1 MATETKVWAHARV
14 AGALSTP
21 ILAVHYGLTIFLGAF
36 LLFQVQPIVGKM
48 ILPWFGGSAS
58 VWTTCMLFFQVL
70 LLAGYLYSHWIVTYL
85 SHRKQTMVHI
95 CLLLLSLC
103 LLPLSL
109 NETFRPTGVEDPTVR
124 ILLLL
129 TFTVGLPYFVL
140 STTGPLVQAWFARE
154 RPDAIPY
161 RLFALSNLGSLVALL
176 SYPVAVEPLMP
187 TRWQAWLWS
196 LLFLAFIVSFGF
208 LAWRGGRLSAAPLRS
223 GPPKTR
229 LSVSTRVVWIA
240 LAACPSMLLLA
251 ITSYLTENIAPV
263 PLLWVIPLAL
273 YLLSFVICFG
283 QRKIY
288 DRRVFRPLLLLSL
301 FALAGLQ
308 FLGGHIPVLVNLS
321 IHLAALFV
329 VCMVC
334 HGELAMKQ
342 PHPDHLTSYYL
353 LLATGGA
360 MGGLFIGALAP
371 YWFNDKYELSI
382 GLILTAF
389 VVWSLATSEE
399 KHVQHRSKVLAWS
412 FVGLLI
418 VSLAAIRMTLH
429 WAEHQSAELVVRNF
443 YGRLKVARSGAG
455 EEATRVLK
463 HGGIIHG
470 QQFTTPKRQ
479 REPTA
484 YYVGES
490 GVARALLALQNGT
503 PMNVGLVGL
512 GVGTL
517 LTYGRPGDYF
527 RIYEIDPL
535 VVDVARSHF
544 SNLAQT
550 AARSDVILGDA
561 RLSLEKEKSQQF
573 DLLIV
578 DAFSGD
584 AVPIHLLTREAFLNY
599 LKHLKPG
606 GVLAVHV
613 SNMYLNLDQVVK
625 GAADSIGY
633 RASLVMPKKSPDRR
647 VVESQWVLMSA
658 DSSFF
663 DKAEI
668 KDVAKQIALDPG
680 VEVWRDDY
688 SSLLSVLKWNSE
700 KK

>member
-1 MATETKVWAHARV
+1 MTTRTREWARTHV
-14 AGALSTP
+14 ASALAP
-21 ILAVHYGLTIFLGAF
+21 HILAVHYGVTIFLGAF
-36 LLFQVQPIVGKM
+36 LLFQVQPVVGKM

-70 LLAGYLYSHWIVTYL
+70 LLAGYLYSHWVVTYL
-85 SHRKQTMVHI
+85 SHRAQAMLHI
-95 CLLLLSLC
+95 CLLVLSLF

-109 NETFRPTGVEDPTVR
+109 NEAFRPAGTEDPTVR

-154 RPDAIPY
+154 RPDAVPY
-161 RLFALSNLGSLVALL
+161 RLFALSNLGSLAALL

-196 LLFLAFIVSFGF
+196 LLFLAFIVSFGL
-208 LAWRGGRLSAAPLRS
+208 LARRGNRLGAAPSRVALS
-223 GPPKTR
+223 KTG
-229 LSVSTRVVWIA
+229 LSIRTRIVWVA
-240 LAACPSMLLLA
+240 LAACPSMMLLA
-251 ITSYLTENIAPV
+251 ITSHLTENIAPV

-283 QRKIY
+283 QRQIY

-301 FALAGLQ
+301 FALAGLP
-308 FLGGHIPVLVNLS
+308 FLVGQIPVIANLS
-321 IHLAALFV
+321 IQLAALFV
-329 VCMVC
+329 LCMVC

-342 PHPDHLTSYYL
+342 PHPEHLTSYYL

-382 GLILTAF
+382 GLLLTAF

-399 KHVQHRSKVLAWS
+399 KHVQRRGKVLAWG
-412 FVGLLI
+412 FVGLLM
-418 VSLAAIRMTLH
+418 VSLVAMRATLH

-443 YGRLKVARSGAG
+443 YGRLKVARVGTG
-455 EEATRVLK
+455 EEASRVLK

-470 QQFTTPKRQ
+470 QQFSTPKRQ
-479 REPTA
+479 TEPTS
-484 YYVGES
+484 YYVSES

-512 GVGTL
+512 GIGTL

-550 AARSDVILGDA
+550 AARSDVVLGDA

-599 LKHLKPG
+599 LKHLRLG

-613 SNMYLNLDQVVK
+613 SNTYLNLDQVVK
-625 GAADSIGY
+625 AAADSIGY
-633 RASLVMPKKSPDRR
+633 RASLVMPKKSPDRPI
-647 VVESQWVLMSA
+647 VESQWVLMSA
-658 DSSFF
+658 DASFF

-668 KDVAKQIALDPG
+668 RDAAEQIAIDPG
-680 VEVWRDDY
+680 VQVWRDDY
-688 SSLLSVLKWNSE
+688 SSLLSVLKWNSGS
-700 KK
+700 K

>member
-1 MATETKVWAHARV
+1 
-14 AGALSTP
+14 
-21 ILAVHYGLTIFLGAF
+21 LAVLYGLTIFLGAF
-36 LLFQVQPIVGKM
+36 LLFQMQPVVGKM

-85 SHRKQTMVHI
+85 SHRRQTMVHI
-95 CLLLLSLC
+95 CLLLLSLF

-109 NETFRPTGVEDPTVR
+109 TEAFRPTGTEDPTVR

-129 TFTVGLPYFVL
+129 TFSVGLPYFVL

-154 RPDAIPY
+154 RPDAVPY

-176 SYPVAVEPLMP
+176 SYPVVVEPLMP

-196 LLFLAFIVSFGF
+196 LLFLAFIVSFGL
-208 LAWRGGRLSAAPLRS
+208 LAWRGSRLSAVSLRVR
-223 GPPKTR
+223 PPKTQ
-229 LSVSTRVVWIA
+229 LSISTRMVWIA

-283 QRKIY
+283 QRQIY

-301 FALAGLQ
+301 FALAGLP
-308 FLGGHIPVLVNLS
+308 FLVGEISVFVNLS

-342 PHPDHLTSYYL
+342 PHPEHLTSYYL

-399 KHVQHRSKVLAWS
+399 NHVRRNRKVLAWS
-412 FVGLLI
+412 FVGLLM
-418 VSLAAIRMTLH
+418 VSLVAIRVTLH
-429 WAEHQSAELVVRNF
+429 WAEHQNAELVVRNF
-443 YGRLKVARSGAG
+443 YGRLKVVRSGTG
-455 EEATRVLK
+455 EEETRVLM
-463 HGGIIHG
+463 HGGIMHG
-470 QQFTTPKRQ
+470 HQFTTPKRHS
-479 REPTA
+479 EPTS
-484 YYVGES
+484 YYIGES
-490 GVARALLALQNGT
+490 GVARALLALQSGT

-512 GVGTL
+512 GIGTL
-517 LTYGRPGDYF
+517 LAYGRPGDYF

-544 SNLAQT
+544 SHLDKT

-573 DLLIV
+573 DLLIM

-584 AVPIHLLTREAFLNY
+584 AVPIHLLTREAFLSY

-613 SNMYLNLDQVVK
+613 TNKYLNLDRVVK
-625 GAADSIGY
+625 AAADSLGY
-633 RASLVMPKKSPDRR
+633 RASLVMLTKNPERR

-668 KDVAKQIALDPG
+668 KAAARQIAINPG
-680 VEVWRDDY
+680 VQVWRDDY
-688 SSLLSVLKWNSE
+688 SSLLGVLKWNSE
-700 KK
+700 KSESGRLR